1 MGFGLRGSFFIFG
14 GFVPPFFYLPEIVL
28 CMSCICPP
36 RVLSNLRQKWDNIAM
51 EKMIE
56 ALTRIGLPAAE
67 IERVLAYYG
76 EDTDGLQHYVL
87 YMRAILDDG
96 YEYV

>member
-1 MGFGLRGSFFIFG
+1 
-14 GFVPPFFYLPEIVL
+14 
-28 CMSCICPP
+28 MSRKWPA
-36 RVLSNLRQKWDNIAM
+36 RVLSDHGQKWDTYAM

-56 ALTRIGLPAAE
+56 TLTRIGLPAAE
-67 IERVLAYYG
+67 VERVLAYYG
-76 EDTDGLQHYVL
+76 EDTDGLRQYVL

>member
-1 MGFGLRGSFFIFG
+1 M
-14 GFVPPFFYLPEIVL
+14 PEIVL
-28 CMSCICPP
+28 PMSCNCPP
-36 RVLSNLRQKWDNIAM
+36 RVLSNHGQKWDNYAM
-51 EKMIE
+51 EKTIQ

>member
-1 MGFGLRGSFFIFG
+1 
-14 GFVPPFFYLPEIVL
+14 
-28 CMSCICPP
+28 
-36 RVLSNLRQKWDNIAM
+36 M

-56 ALTRIGLPAAE
+56 TLTRIGLPAAE